1 MAKINILSTHVSD
14 LIAAGEVVERPASV
28 VKELAENAVDAGASQ
43 LTIEIKNGGMSYI
56 RITDNGCGM
65 SADDAKTCF
74 LRHATSK
81 LRDAR
86 DLEAIGTLGFRGE
99 ALAAISA
106 VSKIDLITREHGA
119 AEGTHISA
127 NGGRVS
133 DPAPVGCPDGTTFTV
148 RDLFYNTPAR
158 LKFIKNDRSEGSAV
172 TAAVIRAA
180 LSHPEISVKYIKDG
194 KEELHTPGDGR
205 LNSCVYTVFGRDFA
219 NGLLPV
225 SHNQNGITVHG
236 FITPPRAVRGNRN
249 RQYFFVNGRFIR
261 SKTMQA
267 ALERAYENALFTGKF
282 PACVLYI
289 EISHGAVDV
298 NVHPTKTEVKF
309 SDEGAVFSAVY
320 GACKAALDTE
330 KNIKPEQDI
339 DISNI
344 PTVRSM
350 RPTPSD
356 IAPAAGS
363 NGRAAQTGGNNMRRS
378 GVGAAINSP
387 DKIIRPLPRGGF
399 ASVTYAPIKNDYPK
413 SKSGYPEPRVLPLS
427 DSIPRI
433 GDYQTK
439 IAMPAAVTAPISDSD
454 GTPIKSDGGVRI
466 IGEALSTYIV
476 VECGD
481 EIVFIDK
488 HAAHERVIFDKLRSQ
503 KGESMEQIALTPV
516 LCDISAEDASLIA
529 ENRGRLLSLGF
540 DIDLI
545 GEKTVAVRSLP
556 ADIDT
561 GDVAPLI
568 DEICANLSVGD
579 EGKMQRMSDDILHT
593 AACKAAIKAGKMSS
607 PGELPA
613 LVDAVMRDEVRYC
626 PHGRPVC
633 VTVTK
638 KDLDKLFRRT

>member
-261 SKTMQA
+261 SKTM
-267 ALERAYENALFTGKF
+267 
-282 PACVLYI
+282 
-289 EISHGAVDV
+289 
-298 NVHPTKTEVKF
+298 
-309 SDEGAVFSAVY
+309 
-320 GACKAALDTE
+320 
-330 KNIKPEQDI
+330 
-339 DISNI
+339 
-344 PTVRSM
+344 
-350 RPTPSD
+350 
-356 IAPAAGS
+356 
-363 NGRAAQTGGNNMRRS
+363 
-378 GVGAAINSP
+378 
-387 DKIIRPLPRGGF
+387 
-399 ASVTYAPIKNDYPK
+399 
-413 SKSGYPEPRVLPLS
+413 
-427 DSIPRI
+427 
-433 GDYQTK
+433 
-439 IAMPAAVTAPISDSD
+439 
-454 GTPIKSDGGVRI
+454 
-466 IGEALSTYIV
+466 
-476 VECGD
+476 
-481 EIVFIDK
+481 
-488 HAAHERVIFDKLRSQ
+488 
-503 KGESMEQIALTPV
+503 
-516 LCDISAEDASLIA
+516 
-529 ENRGRLLSLGF
+529 
-540 DIDLI
+540 
-545 GEKTVAVRSLP
+545 
-556 ADIDT
+556 
-561 GDVAPLI
+561 
-568 DEICANLSVGD
+568 
-579 EGKMQRMSDDILHT
+579 
-593 AACKAAIKAGKMSS
+593 
-607 PGELPA
+607 
-613 LVDAVMRDEVRYC
+613 
-626 PHGRPVC
+626 
-633 VTVTK
+633 
-638 KDLDKLFRRT
+638 

>member
-1 MAKINILSTHVSD
+1 MAKINILSSHVSD

-28 VKELAENAVDAGASQ
+28 VKELAENAVDAGAGQ
-43 LTIEIKNGGMSYI
+43 ITIEIKNGGMSYI

-65 SADDAKTCF
+65 SAHDAKTCF

-106 VSKIDLITREHGA
+106 VSRIDLITKERGS
-119 AEGTHISA
+119 AEGTRISA
-127 NGGRVS
+127 DGGRVS
-133 DPAPVGCPDGTTFTV
+133 DPAPFGCPDGTTFTV

-172 TAAVIRAA
+172 TAAVMRAA

-205 LNSCVYTVFGRDFA
+205 LSSCVYTVFGREFA

-225 SHNQNGITVHG
+225 SHNQNGITVSG
-236 FITPPRAVRGNRN
+236 FITPPRAVRGSRN

-261 SKTMQA
+261 SKTIQA

-289 EISHGAVDV
+289 EISCGAVDV

-309 SDEGAVFSAVY
+309 SDDGAVFSAVY
-320 GACKAALDTE
+320 GACKMALDKE
-330 KNIKPEQDI
+330 KNIDTQQGA

-344 PTVRSM
+344 PTMRSM
-350 RPTPSD
+350 RPLAGAPSAD
-356 IAPAAGS
+356 AKDRSLQISGGS
-363 NGRAAQTGGNNMRRS
+363 KMRRS
-378 GVGAAINSP
+378 GVGTAINSP
-387 DKIIRPLPRGGF
+387 DRIIRPLPRGGF

-427 DSIPRI
+427 DSIPSS

-439 IAMPAAVTAPISDSD
+439 ISMPSGVIAPISDGESSAQ
-454 GTPIKSDGGVRI
+454 KSDGGVRI

-476 VECGD
+476 VECGG

-488 HAAHERVIFDKLRSQ
+488 HAAHERVIFDKLRAR
-503 KGESMEQIALTPV
+503 KNDSMEQIALSPV

-529 ENRGRLLSLGF
+529 ENRDKLLSFGF

-545 GEKTVAVRSLP
+545 GEKTAAVRSLP

-561 GDVAPLI
+561 GDVASLI
-568 DEICANLSVGD
+568 EEICADLSVGGT
-579 EGKMQRMSDDILHT
+579 GKIQRTDDDILHSV
-593 AACKAAIKAGKMSS
+593 ACRAAIKAGKMSS
-607 PGELPA
+607 PDELSA
-613 LVDAVMRDEVRYC
+613 LVGAVMRDEVRYC